1 MSTNAVGVSSKRTV
15 LIADDDEPTRVLIRA
30 ALEPDGWTVE
40 EAADGI
46 GACES
51 FERVQPDFVLLDVSM
66 PNLNGFEACARLR
79 TLRSGRHVPVMMM
92 TARDDPESV
101 SRAYEAGATEYLS
114 KPFNFTI
121 LRQRLRHMHRA
132 HQDARDL
139 RNERDF
145 VSAVVDNSAAL
156 VLILD
161 PTGRIIRFNE
171 RCVRASGLQLLDVEG
186 KQVWDVLSSPE
197 ERESEREAFDR
208 LTSERGT
215 SHYEGC
221 WITKDGSR
229 REIAWFNSVIVN
241 DDGDVEHVVC
251 TGLDMT
257 DRNQAEERVRFLASY
272 DPLTGLANRRL
283 VAERLQEA
291 IVTAD
296 ADGQRLAIIL
306 LGLDRF
312 KHINA
317 TLGHGRGDLVLK
329 EVAERLARSLRLS
342 DVLSRYIPDDR
353 MELGRLQGDEFS
365 VLLPGIPDVN
375 AVAAV
380 IERLQSALNRPFKV
394 ESQEYSI
401 TASVGATL
409 YPDDG
414 DDAERLL
421 SNAASAMHAARE
433 ERRGT
438 YHFYSDS
445 MQTVVS
451 ARLALETELRQA
463 IEREELVLH
472 YQPKVLCGTG
482 VICGAEALVRW
493 QHPSRGLLLP
503 DLFIEIA
510 EETGLIVPL
519 GEWVLREAC
528 NQVVRWLEEGLHA
541 VPVAVNLSPAQFNL
555 EDLLMRVASILNT
568 TGMDANYLALEVT
581 ESTVMR
587 STHDAGEILSHLRTL
602 GAKIA
607 IDDFGTGYST
617 LGSLKDLP
625 FHSLKIDRAFIK
637 DLTEGSRDAAITRAI
652 IAMAHGLGLTVVA
665 EGVDSQNQLDVLRD
679 QGCDEI

>member
-1 MSTNAVGVSSKRTV
+1 M
-15 LIADDDEPTRVLIRA
+15 
-30 ALEPDGWTVE
+30 
-40 EAADGI
+40 
-46 GACES
+46 
-51 FERVQPDFVLLDVSM
+51 
-66 PNLNGFEACARLR
+66 
-79 TLRSGRHVPVMMM
+79 
-92 TARDDPESV
+92 
-101 SRAYEAGATEYLS
+101 Y
-114 KPFNFTI
+114 
-121 LRQRLRHMHRA
+121 RA
-132 HQDARDL
+132 HQDSRDL

-161 PTGRIIRFNE
+161 STGRLIRFNE
-171 RCVRASGLQLLDVEG
+171 RCVRASGLELRDVEG
-186 KQVWDVLSSPE
+186 KQVWHVLSSPE
-197 ERESEREAFDR
+197 ERESEREAFSR

-221 WITKDGSR
+221 WIAKDGSR

-241 DDGDVEHVVC
+241 GDGDIEHVVC
-251 TGLDMT
+251 TGLDIS

-272 DPLTGLANRRL
+272 DPLTRLPNRRL

-291 IVTAD
+291 IDTAD
-296 ADGQRLAIIL
+296 AGELRVAIIL
-306 LGLDRF
+306 LDLDRF

-317 TLGHGRGDLVLK
+317 TLGHRRGDLILK
-329 EVAERLARSLRLS
+329 QVAERLARSLRLS
-342 DVLSRYIPDDR
+342 DVLTRHIPDDQ
-353 MELGRLQGDEFS
+353 MELGRLEGDEFS
-365 VLLPGIPDVN
+365 VLLPGIPN
-375 AVAAV
+375 LKAVAAV
-380 IERLQSALNRPFKV
+380 IERLQSALSRPFRV
-394 ESQEYSI
+394 ENQEYSI

-409 YPDDG
+409 YPEDG

-445 MQTVVS
+445 MQAVVS

-472 YQPKVLCGTG
+472 YQPKMLCGTG
-482 VICGAEALVRW
+482 ALCGAEALVRW
-493 QHPSRGLLLP
+493 EHPSRGLLPP
-503 DLFIEIA
+503 DLFIDIA

-528 NQVVRWLEEGLHA
+528 NQVVRWQEEGLRA

-555 EDLLMRVASILNT
+555 EDLLARVASILNT

-602 GAKIA
+602 GVKIA
-607 IDDFGTGYST
+607 IDDFGTGYSA
-617 LGSLKDLP
+617 LSSLKDLP

-637 DLTEGSRDAAITRAI
+637 DLTADSRDAAIIRAI
-652 IAMAHGLGLTVVA
+652 IAMAHGLALTVVA
-665 EGVDSQNQLDVLRD
+665 EGVDSQQQLDVLRE
-679 QGCDEI
+679 QGCDEMQGFLVSPAVTAEKFRAMLADGAVDEAESAQATPACFSNLQSDTRPDIA